1 MRCGKAK
8 ALLASSVIRSS
19 LESHLAECEECSRFA
34 ARLEE
39 ATRVLGERPPL
50 VTPDAGFAAR
60 VVARLPERDP
70 LLGLAAIRMLPA
82 AAALLLVLGIWA
94 LLGTSTPSE
103 LTTASPTDD
112 LVAWVL
118 ARGENGDD

>member
-1 MRCGKAK
+1 MRCGRARS
-8 ALLASSVIRSS
+8 LLASAVSGSG
-19 LESHLAECEECSRFA
+19 LEGHLAECEECSRFA

-39 ATRVLGERPPL
+39 ATRVLGERPP
-50 VTPDAGFAAR
+50 VVIPDVGFAAR

-70 LLGLAAIRMLPA
+70 ILGWAALRVLPA

-94 LLGTSTPSE
+94 WLGTSTPSE

-112 LVAWVL
+112 LIAWVL
-118 ARGENGDD
+118 SRGENGNE